1 MTKREQIIVGVMLL
15 VVVYGVYTLFFSS
28 PSKQALVSSDK
39 ELETLNAFIAKVA
52 DSTKA
57 GLSEQQAYM
66 LQKAQAGWKQ
76 DPFVPITAKIQAR
89 EQEEETID
97 YSRLKAKIV
106 YTGFLQ
112 MGNKRLAIIN
122 GMEYEAGDRL
132 EPGGFS
138 IRSIYPNRVVL
149 ASPDMGKKTF
159 ILPLEEMD

>member
-1 MTKREQIIVGVMLL
+1 VTKREQIIVGIMLL
-15 VVVYGVYTLFFSS
+15 VVVYGVYALFFSS
-28 PSKQALVSSDK
+28 PSKKALVSNDK

-57 GLSEQQAYM
+57 GLTEEQAYM

-76 DPFVPITAKIQAR
+76 DPFVSMTAKIQAKE
-89 EQEEETID
+89 EQETIEH
-97 YSRLKAKIV
+97 SSLKGRIV

-122 GMEYEAGDRL
+122 GMEYETGDRL

-138 IRSIYPNRVVL
+138 IRSIHPDRVVL